1 MTVTAHYVDEHLKLH
16 ARILTTVQVPESHT
30 AEHLKIRL
38 ENIAASWNI
47 TEKIVYVVSDNG
59 SNIVNAVRQLT
70 EKFRDK
76 GKNPNL

>member
-47 TEKIVYVVSDNG
+47 TEKIVYVVSV
-59 SNIVNAVRQLT
+59 NIVNAVRQLT